1 MTLIRLKAT
10 NFRNITALDIEFSPH
25 FNLLYGSNGSG
36 KTSILEIIYFLS
48 LGRSFR
54 SHLSSRVIN
63 YDQSAFSLFG
73 LIQQQGHLTLPI
85 GIEKNRHGKMRL
97 KIGSETTT
105 SLADLAK
112 ILPLQLINPDS
123 YYLLNA
129 GPKQRR
135 QFLDWGVFHLEPS
148 FYPIW
153 QRFQRALKQRNSAL
167 QQQTDLKQLKAWD
180 NEFCTIA
187 EELADLRRKYI
198 NQLTPVIAQ
207 ILAELIQ
214 ITGLTIDYY
223 AGWDNHFSLI
233 NILGSGIKRDLAL
246 GYTQFGPQRADLNL
260 KLNNI
265 PVEDILSRGEQKL
278 LVCALQLAQGL
289 LLKQTIG
296 KSCIY
301 LLDDLPAE
309 LDLNHQQKIAHVLE
323 GLEAQV
329 FITALD
335 IKALNQ
341 IKELVTTKMF
351 HVKHGRLNSVM

>member
-1 MTLIRLKAT
+1 MTLIRLKAA
-10 NFRNITALDIEFSPH
+10 NFRNINELDIEPSAH
-25 FNLLYGSNGSG
+25 FNLLYGDNGSG
-36 KTSILEIIYFLS
+36 KTSILEIIHFLS

-54 SHLSSRVIN
+54 SHILSRVIT
-63 YDQSAFSLFG
+63 YEQSAFSLFG
-73 LIQQQGHLTLPI
+73 LIQQQGHLTLPV
-85 GIEKNRHGKMRL
+85 GIEKSRHGKMRM
-97 KIGSETTT
+97 KIGNEATA
-105 SLADLAK
+105 SLANLAK

-148 FYPIW
+148 FYPVW

-167 QQQTDLKQLKAWD
+167 QQQVELRQLKVWD
-180 NEFCTIA
+180 NEFCIIA
-187 EELADLRRKYI
+187 EELAELRGNYI
-198 NQLTPVIAQ
+198 HQLTPVIAN

-223 AGWDNHFSLI
+223 PGWDTQFSLM
-233 NILGSGIKRDLAL
+233 NILANGIKRDLAL

-260 KLNNI
+260 KLNNV

-289 LLKQTIG
+289 LLKQTTG

-309 LDLNHQQKIAHVLE
+309 LDTSHQQKVAQVLND
-323 GLEAQV
+323 LEAQV

-335 IKALNQ
+335 LKALNQ
-341 IKELVTTKMF
+341 IKELATTKMF
-351 HVKHGRLNSVM
+351 HVKHGKLNLII